1 MGTNLL
7 LLVFFCFG
15 LLTTIVEAG
24 EIYSWTDKNGVIHFS
39 DSPTAAPNK
48 EMRDFQKVMTTE
60 DKYTPTIITI
70 PRSLR
75 RPIREPSP
83 GPPPIHPPP
92 PGRAFIRSGDAVID
106 SSTGEFRVLGPPPP
120 GRTYTGVIG
129 PDGYHPIIGA
139 PTPKPP
145 DILNE
150 PSTSSKYGFNPYM
163 R

>member
-7 LLVFFCFG
+7 FLVFFYFG
-15 LLTTIVEAG
+15 LLTPIVEAG
-24 EIYSWTDKNGVIHFS
+24 EIYKWTDKNGVIHFS

-48 EMRDFQKVMTTE
+48 EMRDFQRVMITE
-60 DKYTPTIITI
+60 EKSTPVIINT
-70 PRSLR
+70 PQSY
-75 RPIREPSP
+75 RPPIHASSP
-83 GPPPIHPPP
+83 GPPPIPPPP

-106 SSTGEFRVLGPPPP
+106 SWTGELHVLGPPPA
-120 GRTYTGVIG
+120 GRSYTGVTG
-129 PDGYHPIIGA
+129 ADGYHPIIGA